1 MYNFV
6 HQCYSYISS
15 LRFGREIID
24 SCEGVQQ
31 GDPLGPFLFSL
42 GIQEIIKNCKSEFNC
57 WYLDD
62 GSLAG
67 DIQTVFTDITNI
79 TNAFI
84 SHGLEVKPS
93 KSELFLI
100 NPQELCI
107 ESLKVFDSIMKGAKI
122 VTSSEL
128 TLLGTLANKQ

>member
-1 MYNFV
+1 M
-6 HQCYSYISS
+6 
-15 LRFGREIID
+15 
-24 SCEGVQQ
+24 VQQ

-62 GSLAG
+62 GTLAG

-79 TNAFI
+79 TNAFT

-107 ESLKVFDSIMKGAKI
+107 ESFKIFDSIMKGAKI
-122 VTSSEL
+122 MTSSEL
-128 TLLGTLANKQ
+128 TLLGAPIFPEAIETVLEPA